1 VRIAASVVAL
11 THIGE
16 HALPWDADH
25 VRRMALLGRQILAF
39 DYWPALVREQLA
51 GSEEQ
56 AYLAS
61 RVAPAFGVG
70 LGGRTFRSGMYA

>member
-1 VRIAASVVAL
+1 VVAL
-11 THIGE
+11 ARIDQ
-16 HALPWDADH
+16 HALPWGEACLRQ
-25 VRRMALLGRQILAF
+25 VAVLGRQILKF

-56 AYLAS
+56 AYVAS

-70 LGGRTFRSGMYA
+70 LGGRKFQSSMYG